1 MQSNPKLK
9 ILITKQYQTTK
20 IQNKLLI
27 YFGHLLLRFLV
38 YLGYGC
44 SDLGFKNE
52 GVLKDHVNP
61 MEELFRLNMRRS
73 ILTFAMILMMPV
85 LARAGWTENWES
97 IRQDMS
103 GVHSISAHF
112 TQKKNLKILARPL
125 VSDGRFYFRAPG
137 DVRWEYIYP
146 VKNVLLVHGD
156 KVTQYVWTKDH
167 FIKDSGPQL
176 QATRI
181 VMEQIASW
189 LRGNFHDNS
198 AFVPKLIPG
207 KPRRIILIP
216 NKDYLKNFIRRI
228 TLTLSGTSG
237 VISTIEILE
246 PQGSSTVLE
255 FSHIALNAKISD
267 TTFEDVK

>member
-1 MQSNPKLK
+1 MK
-9 ILITKQYQTTK
+9 IV
-20 IQNKLLI
+20 LLI
-27 YFGHLLLRFLV
+27 KRYVLV
-38 YLGYGC
+38 
-44 SDLGFKNE
+44 
-52 GVLKDHVNP
+52 
-61 MEELFRLNMRRS
+61 
-73 ILTFAMILMMPV
+73 LTIIFMAPV
-85 LARAGWTENWES
+85 LSRAGQGDNWES

-112 TQKKNLKILARPL
+112 IQKKNLKILANPL
-125 VSDGRFYFRAPG
+125 ISDGRFYFRAPG
-137 DVRWEYIYP
+137 DVRWEYLYP

-167 FIKDSGPQL
+167 FTEDSGPQL

-207 KPRRIILIP
+207 KPQRIILIP
-216 NKDYLKNFIRRI
+216 DKDYLKNFIRRI

-246 PQGSSTVLE
+246 PQGSSTLIE
-255 FSHIALNAKISD
+255 FSHIALNTKIAD